1 MQSILSRAVLSN
13 YRGDTSVP
21 FDNVMATPVGRL
33 AAYSHEHSARA
44 LPALE
49 ICSAVPA
56 TKKAKRKSKGDG
68 DGRAVLDRDL
78 GAGLYLRPAGRGP
91 RSGPAGREGARHG
104 QRAGRKPRC

>member
-13 YRGDTSVP
+13 YRGDTSVL

-56 TKKAKRKSKGDG
+56 TKKA
-68 DGRAVLDRDL
+68 
-78 GAGLYLRPAGRGP
+78 
-91 RSGPAGREGARHG
+91 
-104 QRAGRKPRC
+104 